1 MATGDSNVQFIS
13 KKHISRRTLLR
24 GVGVSLGLP
33 LLDSMVPA
41 QTPLAKTA
49 AAPKTRLACIE
60 MVHGA
65 AGSTGE
71 GTLKHYWAPEKSGS
85 DFEWSQSLEPLA
97 PFREYIT
104 VVSDTDLRPATAW
117 SAAEEG
123 ADHFRSSAV
132 YLTAAHPRMTEGS
145 DYHVGT
151 SLDQLYAQQHGQDTP
166 LPSMQLCIE
175 AVDASGACDY
185 GYACVYADTIS
196 WASPTTPLPMTLDPR
211 MAFENLFGDGGTPEE
226 RAARQKVNRSI
237 LDHISQDMGRLK
249 MGLGAGDRNRLNQYL
264 ENVRE
269 IERRI
274 QRIEKYNSS
283 GEARALPAAPLG
295 VPDSYEEHLQLM
307 FDLQVLAFMTDTTR
321 VSSFKMSRDVSGRVW
336 SASGVKTPFHPC
348 SHHGEVPAKVA
359 EFAKLNRYHV
369 SLLPYFLDKLKN
381 TPDGDGNLLDHSMVL
396 YGSPMGDGNVHNH
409 KRVPLFLAGHA
420 SGQLKGN
427 LHVRCADGTPM
438 ANVYLTMLRK
448 LGVHIDQFGDSTGE
462 IAI

>member
-1 MATGDSNVQFIS
+1 MFLT
-13 KKHISRRTLLR
+13 KKHLSRRTVLR
-24 GVGVSLGLP
+24 GMGVTLGLP

-41 QTPLAKTA
+41 QTPIARTA
-49 AAPKTRLACIE
+49 AVGRTRLACIE

-71 GTLKHYWAPEKSGS
+71 GSNKHYWAPAKEGS

-104 VVSDTDLRPATAW
+104 IVSDTDLHPATAW

-132 YLTAAHPRMTEGS
+132 YLTAAHPKMTEGS
-145 DYHVGT
+145 DYFVGT
-151 SLDQLYAQQHGQDTP
+151 SIDQLYAQRFGQDTP
-166 LPSMQLCIE
+166 IPSIQLCIE
-175 AVDASGACDY
+175 MVDASGACDY

-196 WASPTTPLPMTLDPR
+196 WASATEPLPMTLDPR
-211 MAFENLFGDGGTPEE
+211 MVFENLFGEGGTPEE
-226 RAARQKVNRSI
+226 RAARQKMNRSI
-237 LDHISQDMGRLK
+237 LDWISRDANRLK
-249 MGLGAGDRNRLNQYL
+249 RGLGPADRSRLDAYL
-264 ENVRE
+264 DDVRE
-269 IERRI
+269 VERRI
-274 QRIEKYNSS
+274 QRIEKYNAS

-295 VPDSYEEHLQLM
+295 VPDSYEEHLKLM

-321 VSSFKMSRDVSGRVW
+321 VSALKMSRDVSGRVW
-336 SASGVKTPFHPC
+336 PESGVKTPFHPC
-348 SHHGEVPAKVA
+348 SHHGETPAKVA

-369 SLLPYFLDKLKN
+369 SLIPYFLEKLKN

-420 SGQLKGN
+420 NGKLKGN
-427 LHVRCADGTPM
+427 LHVRTPDSTPM
-438 ANVYLTMLRK
+438 ANVYLTMLHK
-448 LGVHIDQFGDSTGE
+448 LGVDVKSFGDSTGE
-462 IAI
+462 VTI